1 MFFIGGKYCAMSE
14 PLARFDCVLFVLHLR
29 RFCSLGSAL
38 PVPVCIAFRLTAS
51 TPWLY
56 VSIRLRHTQA
66 AKFCISTTAKSLN
79 LNIRDLFAS
88 KFSGRPRDF
97 KISLFANLD
106 RNLFTFYFTKDKIA
120 PKRSVDLDYF
130 RIFS

>member
-1 MFFIGGKYCAMSE
+1 MLRLSRFRVLTASCLYFIA
-14 PLARFDCVLFVLHLR
+14 LLLR
-29 RFCSLGSAL
+29 LGSAPL
-38 PVPVCIAFRLTAS
+38 APVFIAFRLTAS
-51 TPWLY
+51 TPWLH

-79 LNIRDLFAS
+79 LNARDLLAF

-97 KISLFANLD
+97 KISLFANSD
-106 RNLFTFYFTKDKIA
+106 RNLFAFYFTKDKIA